1 MLLGFFILA
10 YMTKSFPYQLICSDI
25 DGTLLD
31 KNRDISKE
39 TQEAFAQLNNEI
51 PIVLAS
57 SRMPSAMYYI
67 QEKLGIVDA
76 PLIAY
81 NGGLILGERGQVL
94 QTNTIPIIVLEAVLL
109 HQERSSYNISSYCD
123 DDWHTAEEDYWTLRE
138 INNTRVK
145 PTLIPLK
152 NLVKK
157 LKDLEQLPHKIMC
170 MGDENEIDSLVE
182 TLAQSYSE
190 VINLYRSKNTYLEIT
205 AKNIDKSIALQ
216 FLLQEH
222 YKLSM
227 DQVLAFGDNHN
238 DEEMLK
244 HAGMGVAV
252 ANATDNVKAVS
263 AYISTLTNKQHAVAD
278 AINHFFK

>member
-1 MLLGFFILA
+1 
-10 YMTKSFPYQLICSDI
+10 MTKLFPYQLICSDI

-39 TQEAFAQLNNEI
+39 TQEAFAQLNNEV

-67 QEKLGIVDA
+67 QEKLGITGS

-81 NGGLILGERGQVL
+81 NGGLIIGENGQIL
-94 QTNTIPIIVLEAVLL
+94 QTNTIPINVLEAVLL
-109 HQERSSYNISSYCD
+109 HQEKSNYNISSYCD

-138 INNTRVK
+138 INNTRVN

-152 NLVKK
+152 DLVKK
-157 LKDLEQLPHKIMC
+157 LKDAEQLPHKIMC

-182 TLAQSYSE
+182 ILAQSYSN
-190 VINLYRSKNTYLEIT
+190 VVNLYRSKNTYLEIT

-216 FLLQEH
+216 FLLQSY
-222 YKLSM
+222 YKIDM
-227 DQVLAFGDNHN
+227 NQVIAFGDNHN

-244 HAGMGVAV
+244 HVGMGVAV
-252 ANATDNVKAVS
+252 ANATENIKAVA
-263 AYISTLTNKQHAVAD
+263 AYISKLTNKQHAVAD
-278 AINHFFK
+278 TLNHFLG